1 MTNFFFLLL
10 NIFFPKLILA
20 QTTINFRNPLETSN
34 FWVLVNNI
42 LNIIFTVSLPIVIV
56 LIIVGAILIVTAA
69 GNERQISMGKNCIVY
84 SLVGLSLVL
93 MSKGIMSLIAYLLK

>member
-1 MTNFFFLLL
+1 
-10 NIFFPKLILA
+10 
-20 QTTINFRNPLETSN
+20 
-34 FWVLVNNI
+34 
-42 LNIIFTVSLPIVIV
+42 
-56 LIIVGAILIVTAA
+56 VTAA